1 MQTVHCLVAKV
12 LVLSLCLLGCTPSPQ
27 TSPSLSPKQVAGLI
41 PRAIKDKEAWASDM
55 IEIFASLKIDQTP
68 QNFCMAIAVIDQ
80 ESNFVADPAVPN
92 LGATATKALND
103 KLEDKLGKSGALL
116 FQKMLASR
124 PEPNNNFLK
133 QLKAVKTER
142 QLDELF
148 RQMFDYFSQTY
159 KVGLLNDTA
168 RLLNNGIDE
177 KLNPVN
183 TLGSMQV
190 HIDYAK
196 AHRRMSGSDH
206 DLRSDLYSRYG
217 GLYYGIHRLLVYRAD
232 YDQSLY
238 RFADYNSGMYSSRNA
253 AFQEALSKL
262 SKMPVDFDGDL
273 QVYQKSDNAG
283 QTYTALMR
291 ILDKLQISQAQLQE
305 DLKKEKTQAFES
317 TKTYQNLKVL
327 YEQSTGKSMPYA
339 IMPKV
344 VITGPK
350 LSRDYST
357 NWYAQAVQ
365 KRHNKC
371 LATAKRLKL
380 PSL

>member
-1 MQTVHCLVAKV
+1 MRVCAQGLILLAVA
-12 LVLSLCLLGCTPSPQ
+12 CLLACTPSTQ
-27 TSPSLSPKQVAGLI
+27 TKPSLNSKQVAGLI

-55 IEIFASLKIDQTP
+55 VEIFAALDIDQTP

-92 LGATATKALND
+92 LGATALQALND
-103 KLEDKLGKSGALL
+103 KLEDKLGKTGAIL

-133 QLKAVKTER
+133 QIKAVKTER

-168 RLLNNGIDE
+168 RLLNSGIDE

-196 AHRRMSGSDH
+196 AHRRMSGNDNA
-206 DLRSDLYSRYG
+206 LRTDLYSRYG
-217 GLYYGIHRLLVYRAD
+217 GLYYGIHRLLVYKAD
-232 YDQSLY
+232 YDKPLY

-262 SKMPVDFDGDL
+262 SKMPVDPDGDL
-273 QVYQKSDNAG
+273 QAYEQSDNAG
-283 QTYTALMR
+283 QTHAALMGV
-291 ILDKLQISQAQLQE
+291 LDKLKLSSVQLQS
-305 DLKKEKTQAFES
+305 DLKKEKTQAFE
-317 TKTYQNLKVL
+317 TTQTYQNLKAL
-327 YEQSTGKSMPYA
+327 YEQSTGKPMPYA

-344 VITGPK
+344 VIAGPK
-350 LSRDYST
+350 LSREYST
-357 NWYAQAVQ
+357 HWYAQAVQ
-365 KRHNKC
+365 KRYDKC
-371 LATAKRLKL
+371 LGTAKRLKL
-380 PSL
+380 PL

>member
-1 MQTVHCLVAKV
+1 MKPITRVATVAICALLLACAPTAQKQPSLTAAQVAK
-12 LVLSLCLLGCTPSPQ
+12 
-27 TSPSLSPKQVAGLI
+27 LI

-55 IEIFASLKIDQTP
+55 VDIFASLDIAQTP

-92 LGATATKALND
+92 LGATALKALNE
-103 KLEDKLGKSGALL
+103 KLEDRLGKTGATL

-124 PEPNNNFLK
+124 PDPNNNFLK
-133 QLKAVKTER
+133 QIKAVKTER

-148 RQMFDYFSQTY
+148 RQMFDYFGQTY

-168 RLLNNGIDE
+168 RLLNKGIDE

-196 AHRRMSGSDH
+196 AHRRISGNDN
-206 DLRSDLYSRYG
+206 DLRNDLYSRYG
-217 GLYYGIHRLLVYRAD
+217 GLYYGIHRLLVYKAD
-232 YDQSLY
+232 YDKPLY

-262 SKMPVDFDGDL
+262 SQMAVDSDGDL
-273 QVYQKSDNAG
+273 QAYQKSANAG
-283 QTYTALMR
+283 QTYAALAAIM
-291 ILDKLQISQAQLQE
+291 DKLNLSSVQIQG
-305 DLKKEKTQAFES
+305 DLKKEKTQAFE
-317 TKTYQNLKVL
+317 TTQTYQNLKAL
-327 YEQSTGKSMPYA
+327 YEKNTGKPMPYA
-339 IMPKV
+339 VMPKV
-344 VITGPK
+344 VIAGPK
-350 LSRDYST
+350 LSREYST

-365 KRHNKC
+365 KRYDKC
-371 LATAKRLKL
+371 LGAVKRYKM
-380 PSL
+380 S